1 MRRHRTHLSAN
12 LTGFGLVTRILITKY
27 VCFKY
32 YIFKNISYN
41 DTTVFLKKKIG
52 LISDVQISNGFCIT
66 VLFRTNLINS
76 VENVSIFGEDSSACK
91 DPSH

>member
-1 MRRHRTHLSAN
+1 M
-12 LTGFGLVTRILITKY
+12 TGFGLVTRILITKD
-27 VCFKY
+27 VCVKY
-32 YIFKNISYN
+32 YIFKNISYK
-41 DTTVFLKKKIG
+41 DTTVILKKIG

-91 DPSH
+91 DPSY

>member
-1 MRRHRTHLSAN
+1 MTL
-12 LTGFGLVTRILITKY
+12 
-27 VCFKY
+27 C
-32 YIFKNISYN
+32 
-41 DTTVFLKKKIG
+41 TVFLKKKIG